1 MKMCVEIL
9 SINQNSTGKVSL
21 LSEDDPELV
30 SIRVQDYAGRAA
42 VVTIPVDQLA
52 RGVRAIRQW

>member
-30 SIRVQDYAGRAA
+30 AVRVQDYAGRAA

>member
-1 MKMCVEIL
+1 MKMCVEIP
-9 SINQNSTGKVSL
+9 SVNQNSTGKVSL

-30 SIRVQDYAGRAA
+30 SVRDQDYSGRAV
-42 VVTIPVDQLA
+42 VVTIPIDQLA